1 MGLSSGIE
9 SSPKLCCREII
20 TPSTFFV
27 GGRLTMLGKTFV
39 FTDTDSGTLDFM
51 EENSDLFPFSDF
63 NAMAERCAKVLAD
76 ACEDGS
82 FSKAAA
88 DAADS
93 PDNGGSL
100 SAAAFNRFLASCGLA
115 TPEQQCITLF
125 RGFSDSDSGVVTAE
139 ELINELSL

>member
-1 MGLSSGIE
+1 
-9 SSPKLCCREII
+9 
-20 TPSTFFV
+20 
-27 GGRLTMLGKTFV
+27 MLGKTFV

-82 FSKAAA
+82 FYQA
-88 DAADS
+88 AADS

-115 TPEQQCITLF
+115 TPEQQFITLF

-139 ELINELSL
+139 ELINELSP

>member
-1 MGLSSGIE
+1 MSSGIE

-27 GGRLTMLGKTFV
+27 GGRLRMLGKYFV
-39 FTDTDSGTLDFM
+39 FTDTDSGALDFM
-51 EENSDLFPFSDF
+51 EFSDF
-63 NAMAERCAKVLAD
+63 NAMVERCAKVLAD

-82 FSKAAA
+82 FYQA
-88 DAADS
+88 AADS

-115 TPEQQCITLF
+115 TPEQQFITLF
-125 RGFSDSDSGVVTAE
+125 RGLSDSDSGVVTVDQ
-139 ELINELSL
+139 LINELSP